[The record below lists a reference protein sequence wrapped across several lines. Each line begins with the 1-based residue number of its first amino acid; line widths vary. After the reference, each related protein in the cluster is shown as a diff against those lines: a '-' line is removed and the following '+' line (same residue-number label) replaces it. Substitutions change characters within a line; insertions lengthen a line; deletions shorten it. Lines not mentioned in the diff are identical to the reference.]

1 MSYEDYD
8 DKCLLSLVTDS
19 VRQELNRAANEEI
32 EKLVHKFRCEIGK
45 HKGEIVSGLM
55 SRVETL
61 VMKDPTNNSVN
72 IQINIRG

>member
-1 MSYEDYD
+1 MTYEDYD
-8 DKCLLSLVTDS
+8 DKCLLSLISDS

-55 SRVETL
+55 NKVEM
-61 VMKDPTNNSVN
+61 VVSKDAPSNSVN

>member
-45 HKGEIVSGLM
+45 HKEKVVGGLM
-55 SRVETL
+55 NQIETI
-61 VMKDPTNNSVN
+61 VMKDPTNNSVI